1 MISLICACSMF
12 LKELIMR
19 EFTDKEKELIEKLIS
34 FKQTARLEELQVA
47 RLLRK
52 ELQCFAVKWSIN
64 PIKIQLYSY
73 KGVEDSS
80 KIDWDSLRRDYF
92 KLVDFMYFIEEL
104 ESASYVKMQ
113 VLPSKD
119 TTDEERILY
128 DKSKFKYIE
137 SCDEFWSRENNGIS
151 YFVPIEA
158 KHIVKTYMVD
168 YLEKYANKIVYP
180 LPVLE
185 DLYDNEY
192 KSLEQRNFDKQMN
205 KTNLSLGIAFSSVL
219 VSAVVPFILDK
230 CSSPTKIDDAQLG
243 TIKNAII
250 ESKSVVPDSINISYS
265 DTLKIRT
272 IMPKKNK

>member
-1 MISLICACSMF
+1 
-12 LKELIMR
+12 MR